1 LKNGIS
7 EELFRNI
14 LQTFWSNRVYWK
26 QRRKIKWATLR
37 DENTKF
43 FHSTA
48 TIRKNKNGIR
58 SLIDDQGLEKFGH
71 DEKASIL
78 WESFRSRLGVSEFT
92 HMYIDL
98 PSLLHRTDNL
108 HILEEPFSQE

>member
-1 LKNGIS
+1 LKNGTS

-26 QRRKIKWATLR
+26 QRRKIKWATLG